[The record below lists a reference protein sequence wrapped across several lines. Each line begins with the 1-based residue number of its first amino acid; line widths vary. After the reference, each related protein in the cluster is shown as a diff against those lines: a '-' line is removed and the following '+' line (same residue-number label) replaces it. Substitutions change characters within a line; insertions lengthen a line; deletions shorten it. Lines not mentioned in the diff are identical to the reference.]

1 MIHRI
6 TQICHSRVGG
16 VDEEAANVLYF
27 PNSETT
33 PEDRRVA
40 AALIAVP

>member
-33 PEDRRVA
+33 P
-40 AALIAVP
+40 L